1 MKGSLRRR
9 VGAAAA
15 LGTLTLLVYPPPALA
30 DSTRDRQWH
39 LAALD
44 VADAQKISKGAG
56 VTVAV
61 IDTGVNANHRDL
73 MGNVLAGADFVAN
86 DTKGWV
92 DTNGHGTAMAGL
104 IAGHGHG
111 PGNASGALGIA
122 PAAKIFPIRALDAA
136 DRPSRDIPKA
146 IDKAVSQGVGIISM
160 SFVTTN
166 SDDLDRALENAA
178 EADVVLVA
186 GSGNRPENVLLQY
199 PAKYPRVVA
208 VGATGRN
215 GELSRVTVTGKELA
229 ITAPGDDIATT
240 SNTGAYVEADG
251 TSNAT
256 AIVAGAA
263 ALVRARFPGLSASEV
278 VRRLTATATDKGA
291 PGRDSDY
298 GFGELN
304 LVAALT
310 ADVPPASAPAS
321 GSVTAPATSDGQG
334 LPSGGGSAVR
344 VDWVAVGVVL
354 AVGGLV
360 LGVGVGL
367 IVWFVVRGRRRRR
380 VSSGVPGG
388 GSYRPPEPGGGESR
402 RGRFGP

>member
-1 MKGSLRRR
+1 MKSSDR
-9 VGAAAA
+9 
-15 LGTLTLLVYPPPALA
+15 
-30 DSTRDRQWH
+30 ST
-39 LAALD
+39 
-44 VADAQKISKGAG
+44 
-56 VTVAV
+56 
-61 IDTGVNANHRDL
+61 
-73 MGNVLAGADFVAN
+73 
-86 DTKGWV
+86 
-92 DTNGHGTAMAGL
+92 
-104 IAGHGHG
+104 
-111 PGNASGALGIA
+111 P
-122 PAAKIFPIRALDAA
+122 
-136 DRPSRDIPKA
+136 DIPQA
-146 IDKAVSQGVGIISM
+146 IDEAVKNGANVISM
-160 SFVTTN
+160 SLGVTNTAK
-166 SDDLDRALENAA
+166 LDRALDNALK
-178 EADVVLVA
+178 ADVVLVA
-186 GSGNRPENVLLQY
+186 ATGNRPEEVLLQY
-199 PAKYPRVVA
+199 PARHTGVVA
-208 VGATGRN
+208 VGATGRDGN
-215 GELSRVTVTGKELA
+215 VAPFSVTGKEMVLS
-229 ITAPGDDIATT
+229 APGEDITST
-240 SNTGAYVEADG
+240 SNSGNYRTASG
-251 TSNAT
+251 TSDAT

-402 RGRFGP
+402 RGTFGP

>member
-1 MKGSLRRR
+1 MIGSLQRF
-9 VGAAAA
+9 GAAAA
-15 LGTLTLLVYPPPALA
+15 CTTLAVLVGMQPAVA
-30 DSTRDRQWH
+30 DTIRNRQWH
-39 LAALD
+39 LTVLNVSA
-44 VADAQKISKGAG
+44 AQKITKGAG
-56 VTVAV
+56 IVVAV
-61 IDTGVNANHRDL
+61 IDTGVRADHRDL
-73 MGNVLAGADFVAN
+73 IGNVLPGADFVASG
-86 DTKGWV
+86 TEGGV
-92 DTNGHGTAMAGL
+92 DPDGHGTAMAGL

-111 PGNASGALGIA
+111 ERGADGTLGLA
-122 PAAKIFPIRALDAA
+122 PAARILPIRSLRGKNRAPVDVPSAINEAVKRGA
-136 DRPSRDIPKA
+136 D
-146 IDKAVSQGVGIISM
+146 VISM
-160 SFVTTN
+160 SFEITD
-166 SDDLDRALENAA
+166 SPSLDRALDNALKA
-178 EADVVLVA
+178 NIVLVA
-186 GSGNRPENVLLQY
+186 GTGNRPDQVFLQY
-199 PAKYPRVVA
+199 PAKYPGVLA
-208 VGATGRN
+208 VGATGRD
-215 GELSRVTVTGKELA
+215 GKVAPFSVTGKEMVLS
-229 ITAPGDDIATT
+229 APGEDITST
-240 SNTGAYVEADG
+240 SNSGNYRTASG
-251 TSNAT
+251 TSDAT

-402 RGRFGP
+402 RGTFGP